1 MLQKL
6 EIAVKKGGMTD
17 QQHLYFNQLFEK
29 TYSVAKLG
37 RMCTYFWMGKITQV
51 DFFPIVPMKMI
62 VPTEILLTF
71 VLMRFVKKRLR
82 KRSNNVIL
90 IVSCDSAITDVEA
103 IYVFLSIQLT
113 LKLKH
118 VFFFIFI
125 IFKQI
130 YKSTLK

>member
-1 MLQKL
+1 
-6 EIAVKKGGMTD
+6 
-17 QQHLYFNQLFEK
+17 
-29 TYSVAKLG
+29 
-37 RMCTYFWMGKITQV
+37 MGKITQV

-82 KRSNNVIL
+82 KRSNNGIL

-118 VFFFIFI
+118 VFFFNFYY
-125 IFKQI
+125 F
-130 YKSTLK
+130 

>member
-1 MLQKL
+1 
-6 EIAVKKGGMTD
+6 
-17 QQHLYFNQLFEK
+17 
-29 TYSVAKLG
+29 
-37 RMCTYFWMGKITQV
+37 MGKITQV

-118 VFFFIFI
+118 VVFFNFYYF
-125 IFKQI
+125 
-130 YKSTLK
+130 